1 MIGFH
6 VAIEIGKLNIRI
18 INRRQKYLEKNWKY
32 SHSKSNP
39 DQFRIKVKVAKV
51 KGKSMKIKDLK
62 IPINLKQLKKY
73 QNQQFPLPKK

>member
-39 DQFRIKVKVAKV
+39 DQFRIKVKIAKV
-51 KGKSMKIKDLK
+51 
-62 IPINLKQLKKY
+62 
-73 QNQQFPLPKK
+73 